1 MTINRR
7 QLIGSTL
14 RAGAGLVALHQL
26 DGIGGR
32 VFAATSTRQESKRF
46 EAAYQRLDEF
56 IARHMAEIGAPG
68 MTLALA
74 DRNGLLRSS
83 QYGFADV
90 KAAVKVTPQTLFEI
104 GSISKSFVAIAAL
117 QLAEEGKLDLDKPVT
132 SYLPWLKIESPFPP
146 FNAHHLLSH
155 TSGLSGVPLLMR
167 VAATTLRTGSAPGT
181 QFVYSNIGYVLL
193 GFLLEALDK
202 RPLADVLRRRVLE
215 PLGMTASAG
224 AITNDTRDHM
234 AVGYVP
240 FHDDRPF
247 PLRGKLTEATWIEV
261 PEGAGSVAATGPD
274 MGAYLR
280 LLLNRGVGPRGR
292 VLSEK
297 SFELFTHAVIKAPF
311 RGEDASYGY
320 GLWVSDTRGHTLL
333 RHTGGMV
340 AFSSAMFA
348 DTTEGFAAFAS
359 VNARLSGYRPI
370 PVIKYALELLSATAH
385 GQTLPAAPPPLPAPQ
400 VVTNS
405 ADYAGTFTPMTAG
418 PKKLTL
424 ISQGEQLILDHAGQR
439 IVLEQVAPDRFIV
452 KHPDFE
458 LFVLSFGR
466 EQGAVV
472 EAFHGGSWWTNE
484 RYSGAK
490 SFAYPPSW
498 DMYTGHFRSDNAW
511 YGSTRMV
518 IRKGRLRIGGDDPL
532 VEVSPGVFRPEDDTG
547 ADRITFDTIIEGR
560 AIHAN
565 FSGIDFYRTFTT

>member
-1 MTINRR
+1 
-7 QLIGSTL
+7 L
-14 RAGAGLVALHQL
+14 AVLHQL
-26 DGIGGR
+26 DGIGR
-32 VFAATSTRQESKRF
+32 TTFAATNTWQDSKRF
-46 EAAYQRLDEF
+46 AAAYQRLDEF
-56 IARHMAEIGAPG
+56 IARHMAEVGAPG

-74 DRNGLLRSS
+74 DRSGPLRSS

-90 KAAVKVTPQTLFEI
+90 KAGIKVKPQTLFEI

-132 SYLPWLKIESPFPP
+132 SYLPWLKIESQFPP

-167 VAATTLRTGSAPGT
+167 VAATALRTGSAPGT
-181 QFVYSNIGYVLL
+181 QFVYSNIGYVIL

-202 RPLADVLRRRVLE
+202 RPLGEVLRKRVLE
-215 PLGMTASAG
+215 PLGMTASVG
-224 AITNDTRDHM
+224 AITNDTRDRM
-234 AVGYVP
+234 AIGYVP

-247 PLRGKLTEATWIEV
+247 PLRGKLTEATWLEV

-274 MGAYLR
+274 MAAYLR
-280 LLLNRGVGPRGR
+280 MLLNRGVGPRGR

-320 GLWVSDTRGHTLL
+320 GLWVGDSKGHVLL

-370 PVIKYALELLSATAH
+370 PVIRYALELLSAAAQ
-385 GQTLPAAPPPLPAPQ
+385 GRELPTAPPPLPAPQ
-400 VVTNS
+400 LVKNS
-405 ADYAGTFTPMTAG
+405 ADYAGTFTPTASG
-418 PKKLTL
+418 QKKLTL

-439 IVLEQVAPDRFIV
+439 IPLEQVAPDRFIV

-466 EQGAVV
+466 EKGAVV

-484 RYSGAK
+484 HYSGARA
-490 SFAYPPSW
+490 FPYPSSW

-518 IRKGRLRIGGDDPL
+518 IRKGRLLIGGDDAI
-532 VEVSPGVFRPEDDTG
+532 VEVAPGIFRPEEDTG
-547 ADRITFDTIIEGR
+547 ADRITFDTVIDGR